1 MPCVALL
8 AVHRS
13 ILSLNM
19 QVIPSKDAKR
29 GRTMA
34 PEPPSP
40 EPPQSIE
47 RSKLAQ
53 ILALH
58 TRVLFA
64 SKPESAHR
72 PSKDAGSGGLALPLH
87 FHPLL
92 PSSLSVCLPQMAIQI
107 SMMTT
112 SMPLPSPPSYL
123 KVHMPSFFSSQYAPV
138 ALCIP
143 RRPTC
148 GLPSVAVASVLVD
161 T

>member
-1 MPCVALL
+1 MATEWPPRAA
-8 AVHRS
+8 AVHRGA
-13 ILSLNM
+13 
-19 QVIPSKDAKR
+19 D
-29 GRTMA
+29 
-34 PEPPSP
+34 SP
-40 EPPQSIE
+40 D
-47 RSKLAQ
+47 LAHDVRNDQ
-53 ILALH
+53 ATVYLVFFLW
-58 TRVLFA
+58 
-64 SKPESAHR
+64 
-72 PSKDAGSGGLALPLH
+72 DAGSGMASHLSPLPAPFLN
-87 FHPLL
+87 F
-92 PSSLSVCLPQMAIQI
+92 SLSLSLSQTAIQI

>member
-1 MPCVALL
+1 
-8 AVHRS
+8 
-13 ILSLNM
+13 
-19 QVIPSKDAKR
+19 
-29 GRTMA
+29 MA

-47 RSKLAQ
+47 RSKTCPDSSSS
-53 ILALH
+53 H
-58 TRVLFA
+58 NEYFA

-72 PSKDAGSGGLALPLH
+72 PSIKMHRLRGAGPPPSLSP
-87 FHPLL
+87 PPL
-92 PSSLSVCLPQMAIQI
+92 PSFFVYVFPQMAIQI